1 MKRLSVAVFATA
13 LLLTPWGG
21 RELPAKEKVTVTFKD
36 SCHCIECHA
45 EYRWDVK
52 TDEEQPPANGITD
65 AVPSDI
71 GAWRGPGGFFDKDTE
86 RKGREKNW
94 YRLTGRVSLVKIEPD
109 GDLHIQ
115 LVDDGAADGDVNVVV
130 EVPFG
135 DPWCD
140 IRETVFG
147 WANHDFP
154 IQTTGGKKFT
164 LDRKPVITVVGKAF
178 YDAIHGQ
185 GDTSKNRRRVPDGAA
200 ETTKQV
206 TIWEVHP
213 VMRLDEKQ

>member
-1 MKRLSVAVFATA
+1 MPRRIPMGRKNRRRTA
-13 LLLTPWGG
+13 AGQRDYG
-21 RELPAKEKVTVTFKD
+21 RRTVGHWCMER
-36 SCHCIECHA
+36 SRRI
-45 EYRWDVK
+45 
-52 TDEEQPPANGITD
+52 
-65 AVPSDI
+65 
-71 GAWRGPGGFFDKDTE
+71 FDKDTE

-140 IRETVFG
+140 IRDTVFG
-147 WANHDFP
+147 WVNHDFP
-154 IQTTGGKKFT
+154 IPTTGGKKFT